1 LIPTIYIVKDEDERL
16 DTIVWEHYEDLSNIF
31 TILEINP
38 HIQRDVFLEVGA
50 EIKLPYFAEKKIKEI
65 QLWD

>member
-1 LIPTIYIVKDEDERL
+1 MTIYIVKDEDERL
-16 DTIVWEHYEDLSNIF
+16 DTIVYRQYGDLNNIF

-38 HIQRDVFLEVGA
+38 HIIEDVFLEVGD

>member
-1 LIPTIYIVKDEDERL
+1 MPTIYIVKDEDERL
-16 DTIVWEHYEDLSNIF
+16 DTIVWEHYGDLSNIF

-50 EIKLPYFAEKKIKEI
+50 EI
-65 QLWD
+65 

>member
-1 LIPTIYIVKDEDERL
+1 MTIYIVKDEDERL
-16 DTIVWEHYEDLSNIF
+16 DTIVHEHYDNLSNIF
-31 TILEINP
+31 TILELNP
-38 HIQRDVFLEVGA
+38 HVHKDVFLEVGA

>member
-1 LIPTIYIVKDEDERL
+1 MTIYIVKDEDERL
-16 DTIVWEHYEDLSNIF
+16 DTVVYKHYNDLSNIF
-31 TILEINP
+31 TILELNT
-38 HIQRDVFLEVGA
+38 HVNKDVFLEVGA